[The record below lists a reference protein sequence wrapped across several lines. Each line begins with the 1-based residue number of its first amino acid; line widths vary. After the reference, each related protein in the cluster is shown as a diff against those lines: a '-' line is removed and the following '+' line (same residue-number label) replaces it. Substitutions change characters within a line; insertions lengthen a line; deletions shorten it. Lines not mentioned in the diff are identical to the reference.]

1 MKGQT
6 GIVAAP
12 LYHMNGLLFLL
23 SLVAGGGTAILMSR
37 FQAQE
42 YLSAIDRYKVTLLT
56 GVPTMLALC
65 LKEQEM
71 VSALDLT
78 SVRSIQIGSAPLS
91 EALLGPVEQMF
102 PNASIFN
109 AYGTTEVGAGI
120 FGPHPDK
127 IPIPKVALGYPR
139 PHVKVRLVGGATPS
153 EGVLEVKTEAAM
165 SGYLNLPDKTA
176 EKISDG
182 WINTG
187 DVMRIDE
194 NGFYFFVGRNDDMFV
209 CGGEN
214 VYPGQVERI
223 LEKDERIHEVC
234 VVARPDEV
242 KGQLPIAFIVK
253 APQVT
258 ISEDDVKQL
267 ALEKAPAYMHPR
279 EVVFIESMPLAGT
292 NKIDRKV
299 LELRATDRKYKGDI
313 QCVAAILGQQ
323 QSVYV
328 IGCES

>member
-1 MKGQT
+1 
-6 GIVAAP
+6 
-12 LYHMNGLLFLL
+12 
-23 SLVAGGGTAILMSR
+23 
-37 FQAQE
+37 
-42 YLSAIDRYKVTLLT
+42 
-56 GVPTMLALC
+56 
-65 LKEQEM
+65 
-71 VSALDLT
+71 
-78 SVRSIQIGSAPLS
+78 
-91 EALLGPVEQMF
+91 
-102 PNASIFN
+102 
-109 AYGTTEVGAGI
+109 
-120 FGPHPDK
+120 
-127 IPIPKVALGYPR
+127 
-139 PHVKVRLVGGATPS
+139 
-153 EGVLEVKTEAAM
+153 
-165 SGYLNLPDKTA
+165 
-176 EKISDG
+176 
-182 WINTG
+182 
-187 DVMRIDE
+187 
-194 NGFYFFVGRNDDMFV
+194 MFV